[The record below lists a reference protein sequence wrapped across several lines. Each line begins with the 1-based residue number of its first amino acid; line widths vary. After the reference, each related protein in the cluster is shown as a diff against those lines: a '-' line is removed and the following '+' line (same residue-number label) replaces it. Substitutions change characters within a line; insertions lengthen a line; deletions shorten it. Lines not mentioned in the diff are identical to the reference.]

1 MKTQEEYNSMT
12 EEQLWHEMQ
21 CGDKYELRKIHKA
34 LRKYKDG
41 VPIWYR
47 YPNFPTYFSLVVLV
61 LVALGWVVELLT

>member
-1 MKTQEEYNSMT
+1 
-12 EEQLWHEMQ
+12 MQ

-47 YPNFPTYFSLVVLV
+47 YPDFPTYFSLVVLV